1 MYIIIMPKDI
11 SKYSKEREEIL
22 LKIFNILGI
31 NEHNNHFEIKKID
44 EDIEMQNKILELE
57 PDIKKY
63 FNCGNWTCNKYEAK
77 RKYLSFIRY
86 ILRDMN
92 YSLISKR
99 KMIDKTTY
107 KKETHY
113 YIFKESIF

>member
-1 MYIIIMPKDI
+1 MPKDI

-31 NEHNNHFEIKKID
+31 NEHNNNFELKKID

-63 FNCGNWTCNKYEAK
+63 FNCSRWSCYASSNVKK
-77 RKYLSFIRY
+77 KYLSLIRY
-86 ILRDMN
+86 VLKTMN
-92 YSLISKR
+92 YDIISKR
-99 KMIDKTTY
+99 KMINKVTY
-107 KKETHY
+107 KKETY
-113 YIFKESIF
+113 YYVIKQNVI